1 MTSNEI
7 KFALEIEKRLT
18 TLKDSEYRQ
27 MMVECIC
34 VLHNVIHV
42 QLERVDLQLHNR
54 EPSGGSVGRPSR
66 SVSTSS
72 DGGGI
77 GIGVGSGNERNRWP
91 GDAFPNL
98 ERRMSED
105 VVSETG
111 LTSPPSECASV
122 FVSPPSQSVAPSVVV
137 SPPSQTATTSGA
149 SIASNTTTGGG
160 GGSGSGSGSGGAA
173 DGVNCGGSGGGGGV
187 GKYETARRL
196 VRDRLKTF
204 KEIDIDWLLK
214 RANELF
220 VQEQVLRSIV
230 AALLYC

>member
-7 KFALEIEKRLT
+7 KFALEIEKRMT

-27 MMVECIC
+27 MMVECVC

-42 QLERVDLQLHNR
+42 QLERVDLQLQHSR
-54 EPSGGSVGRPSR
+54 EPAVGRASR

-77 GIGVGSGNERNRWP
+77 GGVSGSERNRWP
-91 GDAFPNL
+91 SDAFPNL

-105 VVSETG
+105 IVSETG

-122 FVSPPSQSVAPSVVV
+122 FVSPPSQSTAPSVVV
-137 SPPSQTATTSGA
+137 SPPSQTATTSGT
-149 SIASNTTTGGG
+149 SIVSNTTIG
-160 GGSGSGSGSGGAA
+160 GGSGSGSGSGTTVGVSTAGATT
-173 DGVNCGGSGGGGGV
+173 GGSGSGGGGV

-196 VRDRLKTF
+196 VRERLKTF

-220 VQEQVLRSIV
+220 VQEQVLRSFV
-230 AALLYC
+230 AALV

>member
-27 MMVECIC
+27 MVVECIC

-54 EPSGGSVGRPSR
+54 EPSGGIGRASR

-77 GIGVGSGNERNRWP
+77 GVGSGSERNRWP
-91 GDAFPNL
+91 SDAFPNL

-122 FVSPPSQSVAPSVVV
+122 FVSPPSHSAAPSVVV
-137 SPPSQTATTSGA
+137 SPPSQAATTSGA
-149 SIASNTTTGGG
+149 SIVSNTATGGG
-160 GGSGSGSGSGGAA
+160 GGSGSGSGGAA
-173 DGVNCGGSGGGGGV
+173 AGVNCGGSGGGGV

-196 VRDRLKTF
+196 VRERLKTF